1 VGRYFFHID
10 NGLDFLDEEGT
21 EVASPDLVLPM
32 AMKTAA
38 TMMGEDESL
47 WNGKALAVR
56 VVGEA
61 GNLVMTVQIKSLV
74 IIPPDAEP
82 S

>member
-21 EVASPDLVLPM
+21 ELASPDLVLPL

-47 WNGKALAVR
+47 WKGRGLTVR
-56 VVGEA
+56 VTGQT
-61 GNLVMTVQIKSLV
+61 GDLIMTVELTSVV
-74 IIPPDAEP
+74 ITPTDHEP
-82 S
+82 I

>member
-10 NGLDFLDEEGT
+10 DGSDFLDEEGT
-21 EVASPDLVLPM
+21 EVASPDLVLPL

-38 TMMGEDESL
+38 TMMGEDQSL
-47 WNGKALAVR
+47 WNGGGLAVR

-61 GNLVMTVQIKSLV
+61 GNLVMTVQLKPLV
-74 IIPPDAEP
+74 IIPPDPKP